1 MSNPPSSPQP
11 GSTPD
16 PAPWNNPLLNTQQP
30 QREGYLTPGSTPAP
44 VPAIPP
50 VAMPAAGTPTPAG
63 GAPVVKNHLVTN
75 EDGPDEY
82 LPLLGAADGDMTTV
96 VVKGKG
102 TPQRTAEKRGGAGGL
117 AGVID
122 TLEAIIIALIL
133 ALTFRA
139 FVVEAFVIPT
149 GSMAP
154 TLLGAHFDVRCPK
167 CGFAFKENADL
178 NVQYAAKMKALV
190 PMTNQRGELVNSTW
204 IPAPE
209 TRVCPNCG
217 YGIQASQ
224 LPGNPVVR
232 GDDKQSGIRIGQ
244 QFTSNSQVFFP
255 WANNG
260 DRILVLKYL
269 YALAEPQRWDVI
281 VFKEPRTKSDNYIK
295 RLVGLPGETL
305 ELAVG
310 DLFIKPAGQPE
321 APMAI
326 ARKPQAVQEAEWQVV
341 YDNDYFPM
349 DAGQHREEPGSVDFQ
364 SPWRGQ
370 GTSAGSW
377 NTGGALLE
385 YKDKGPGS
393 LAFVPGPMGW
403 YLYNVRGYNNDLI
416 EGTNPTEASQ
426 SPAHVP
432 VTDVRLEAA
441 WRSMSPDRA
450 GAKLALVAGPAS
462 YQFRVVWD
470 EKGIKLERWS
480 MEAKVFQEITGGGV
494 KVTHEGGPE
503 LGRWYHVALNN
514 VDHQVQFYI
523 DGKLVLEYQTPWT
536 IEDAEQFA
544 ARQLA
549 ASQETKPELAQL
561 GIEVGGAAQ
570 LNHVRVLRDVF
581 YTDYNSGPRNPLN
594 PLNRSKRPLRQG
606 VMGIPVT
613 LQADEFFAMGDN
625 STASFDSRGWEKID
639 DSLLDLPVGKE
650 GHFGIVPRRFLLG
663 RAFFVYWPA
672 GFRPMNGASWD
683 QFKILDIPLVPNVG
697 EMRFIH

>member
-30 QREGYLTPGSTPAP
+30 QREGYLTPGSTPGSTPAA

-50 VAMPAAGTPTPAG
+50 VAGVAEATPTPADA
-63 GAPVVKNHLVTN
+63 APVVKNHLIVN
-75 EDGPDEY
+75 EDGPDEF
-82 LPLLGAADGDMTTV
+82 LPLSDVVGATGKAVGAGIGAKESG
-96 VVKGKG
+96 VKKK
-102 TPQRTAEKRGGAGGL
+102 AEHSAGGL

-167 CGFAFKENADL
+167 CGIAFKENADL
-178 NVQYAAKMKALV
+178 NVQYEAKMKVLV
-190 PMTNQRGELVNSTW
+190 PITNQRGELVNSTW
-204 IPAPE
+204 IPAPQI
-209 TRVCPNCG
+209 RVCPNCG
-217 YGIQASQ
+217 YGIQANQ
-224 LPGNPVVR
+224 LPGNPVER
-232 GDDKQSGIRIGQ
+232 SDDKQTRLRIGQ
-244 QFTSNSQVFFP
+244 QFTNESSVYFP

-281 VFKEPRTKSDNYIK
+281 VFKEPRTKTDNYIK

-305 ELAVG
+305 EVAGG
-310 DLFIKPAGQPE
+310 DLFIKPAGKAD

-341 YDNDYFPM
+341 YDNDYYPL
-349 DAGQHREEPGSVDFQ
+349 DAGQHREEPGSVDFE

-370 GTSAGSW
+370 GNNAGNW
-377 NTGGALLE
+377 NTGGPLLE
-385 YKDKGPGS
+385 YKDSGPGS

-403 YLYNVRGYNNDLI
+403 FLYNVRGYNNDLI
-416 EGTNPTEASQ
+416 ERTNPTEASQ

-432 VTDVRLEAA
+432 VTDVRLEAT
-441 WRSMSPDRA
+441 WKSTSPDRT
-450 GAKLALVAGPAS
+450 GAKLGLVAGPPS

-480 MEAKVFQEITGGGV
+480 MEDKVFQEIKGV
-494 KVTHEGGPE
+494 KATREGGPE

-523 DGKLVLEYQTPWT
+523 DGKQVLEYQTPWT
-536 IEDAEQFA
+536 IDDAEQY
-544 ARQLA
+544 LA
-549 ASQETKPELAQL
+549 SHETNPELAQL

-570 LNHVRVLRDVF
+570 LHHVRVLRDVF
-581 YTDYNSGPRNPLN
+581 YTNYNSGPGNPLD
-594 PLNRSKRPLRQG
+594 PLTRSKRPLRQG
-606 VMGIPVT
+606 VMGIPVA
-613 LQADEFFAMGDN
+613 LEKDEFFAMGDN

-650 GHFGIVPRRFLLG
+650 RHFGIVPRRFLLG

-683 QFKILDIPLVPNVG
+683 QFKILDVPLVPNVG